1 MEKVLIDGKWINS
14 QSTGEFSAANP
25 NTREPSS
32 EGYPMSSWAD
42 CDAALEAA
50 ANAFLE
56 LRSLGSESIALF
68 LETFATKIEEVST
81 ELVDMAHFE
90 TGLPKSPRLADVEL
104 PRTTN
109 QLRLAADAARN
120 GSWALPTID
129 TQLNIRSVY
138 APLGPVV
145 IFGPNNFP
153 FAFGSVSGG
162 DFAAAIAAGNPV
174 IGKANSSHPGTTRI
188 LAEQAIKAAKLS
200 NVPSAIVQLIYRT
213 SHSDGERMVSDPRVG
228 AIGYTGSRTAGLKLK
243 TAADAVGKPIYLELS
258 SVNPVIILPGA
269 NEERMESLVEDYV
282 TSSLMGAGQF
292 CTNPGIVLIPESETG
307 RSFITAVQEKFD
319 ASPGGT
325 LLSAAV
331 EKSLLQSI
339 AFLESNG
346 ATRLTTNSKTDDS
359 RFCCPNAL
367 LTTTGENFISN
378 PEAMQTEAFGNASL
392 FVTYQSIDQLVEI
405 IDAMEGN
412 LTGCI
417 YSHTG
422 DLDDSSYRRIAPHLA
437 QKVGRLLND
446 KMPTGVAVSSAMNHG
461 GPYPATGHPGH
472 TAVGIPGTIRRFAM
486 LQCYDNVRQGRLPR
500 LLGDGCPS
508 ANTWR
513 LVDGRWTNGDV
524 QPSV

>member
-1 MEKVLIDGKWINS
+1 
-14 QSTGEFSAANP
+14 
-25 NTREPSS
+25 
-32 EGYPMSSWAD
+32 
-42 CDAALEAA
+42 
-50 ANAFLE
+50 
-56 LRSLGSESIALF
+56 
-68 LETFATKIEEVST
+68 
-81 ELVDMAHFE
+81 
-90 TGLPKSPRLADVEL
+90 
-104 PRTTN
+104 
-109 QLRLAADAARN
+109 
-120 GSWALPTID
+120 
-129 TQLNIRSVY
+129 
-138 APLGPVV
+138 
-145 IFGPNNFP
+145 
-153 FAFGSVSGG
+153 
-162 DFAAAIAAGNPV
+162 
-174 IGKANSSHPGTTRI
+174 
-188 LAEQAIKAAKLS
+188 
-200 NVPSAIVQLIYRT
+200 
-213 SHSDGERMVSDPRVG
+213 MVSDPRVG

-307 RSFITAVQEKFD
+307 RSFIAAVQEKFD

-339 AFLESNG
+339 AFLGSNG

-367 LTTTGENFISN
+367 LTTTGENFINN

-508 ANTWR
+508 ENTWR